1 MIKYEKVTKI
11 YENEAIGLDNVSF
24 EIEKDEFVFIV
35 GYSGSGKS
43 TFVRT
48 LLREIKQT
56 SGRIIVDGQDIRKIP
71 QRKLP
76 YYRRNIG
83 VVFQDYKLL
92 NDKTVYENVAFAM
105 EIVGA
110 RQSEIRRTVPK
121 VLSLVKL
128 EQKMHAYPSQL
139 SGGEKQRTAIAR
151 AIINRPPI
159 LVCDEPT
166 GNLDPRTAHEIMG
179 LIDKI
184 NSVGTTVVV
193 VTHAK
198 EIVDMMQKRV
208 INLKRGRVIRDT
220 ALGRYEDDH

>member
-1 MIKYEKVTKI
+1 MIKYEKVSKI

-24 EIEKDEFVFIV
+24 EIREGEFVFIV

-56 SGRIIVDGQDIRKIP
+56 SGKITVDGQDVRRISER
-71 QRKLP
+71 RLP
-76 YYRRNIG
+76 YYRRNLGI
-83 VVFQDYKLL
+83 VFQDYKLL

-105 EIVGA
+105 EITGA
-110 RQSEIRRTVPK
+110 RQREIEHAVPK
-121 VLSLVKL
+121 VLALVKL
-128 EQKMHAYPSQL
+128 EQKMHSYPNQL

-151 AIINRPPI
+151 AIINRPQI

-166 GNLDPRTAHEIMG
+166 GNLDPRTAHEIMN
-179 LIDKI
+179 LINTI
-184 NSVGTTVVV
+184 NSIGTTVVV

-198 EIVDMMQKRV
+198 EIVDSMKKRV
-208 INLKRGRVIRDT
+208 ITLKRGRVVKDT
-220 ALGRYEDDH
+220 ALGGYEYDY

>member
-24 EIEKDEFVFIV
+24 EIGEGEFVFIV

-48 LLREIKQT
+48 LLREVKAT
-56 SGRIIVDGQDIRKIP
+56 SGKIYVDGQDVKKIP
-71 QRKLP
+71 HRKLP
-76 YYRRNIG
+76 YYRRNLG

-92 NDKTVYENVAFAM
+92 NDRTVYENVAFAM

-110 RQSEIRRTVPK
+110 RKSEIERAVPK
-121 VLSLVKL
+121 VLALVKL
-128 EQKMHAYPSQL
+128 EQKMDAYPSQL

-166 GNLDPRTAHEIMG
+166 GNLDPRTAYEIMH
-179 LIDKI
+179 LINQI
-184 NSVGTTVVV
+184 NMFGTTVVV

-198 EIVDMMQKRV
+198 EIVDLMQKRV
-208 INLKRGRVIRDT
+208 ISLKRGKVIRDT
-220 ALGRYEDDH
+220 ALGGYGNDY

>member
-1 MIKYEKVTKI
+1 MIYFEKVSKI

-24 EIEKDEFVFIV
+24 EINEGEFVFIV

-43 TFVRT
+43 TFVRSI
-48 LLREIKQT
+48 LREVNVT
-56 SGRIIVDGQDIRKIP
+56 SGKINVGGYDLRRIKERE
-71 QRKLP
+71 LP
-76 YYRRNIG
+76 FYRRNLG

-92 NDKTVYENVAFAM
+92 NDKTVYENVAFAL
-105 EIVGA
+105 EITGA
-110 RQSEIRRTVPK
+110 RPKEIQRSVPK

-128 EQKMHAYPSQL
+128 EKKMDAYPSQL

-159 LVCDEPT
+159 LICDEPT
-166 GNLDPRTAHEIMG
+166 GNLDPKTAFEIMH
-179 LIDKI
+179 LIEQI
-184 NSVGTTVVV
+184 NDFGTTVVV

-208 INLKRGRVIRDT
+208 INLKNGRIIRDT
-220 ALGRYEDDH
+220 ALGGYDNAF